1 MHVGKNGNSLPTVDG
16 ANLAMQHEGGAQASR
31 VASFAATAMPTT
43 ASAVSASAQGL
54 LRHTQPASSVGVLC
68 SDARARPGRRHTKER
83 ARCDDVA
90 MTRHVTADAPGPGWR
105 VTRGMAS
112 HGKSG
117 LG

>member
-1 MHVGKNGNSLPTVDG
+1 MRIACNKSEVMHVGKNGNSLPTVDG

-83 ARCDDVA
+83 ARCVFA
-90 MTRHVTADAPGPGWR
+90 VTLWGTRLQTALQGFR
-105 VTRGMAS
+105 F
-112 HGKSG
+112 
-117 LG
+117 